1 MCICCKCC
9 KKSIVLMTSGFFI
22 FIFSLIG
29 NSYNIISLDIMRI
42 FVPIGLIFWTG
53 GGLLT
58 VCNAVEN
65 CVQQN
70 RSEPENQPTQ
80 SVRSNLIDLF
90 YW

>member
-1 MCICCKCC
+1 MA
-9 KKSIVLMTSGFFI
+9 SGFLI

-29 NSYNIISLDIMRI
+29 KSYNIISLDITRI
-42 FVPIGLIFWTG
+42 FVPIGLIFWTA

-70 RSEPENQPTQ
+70 RSEPENQSTQ